1 MENIKNTVSEE
12 MPVSENI
19 TATDDISVTKKDM
32 RTMFWRSFCHEASYN
47 AERQQAL
54 GFEFTLTKLLKKL
67 YKNDEQAY
75 IEACKRHTEFFN
87 LTVQISNF
95 VVGIVAALEEKNAK
109 SKEKNLGPTIS
120 AVKSALM
127 GPLAPIGDTFFWG
140 CFRIVAASIGATL
153 ALKGSIMGPILFVI
167 LFNIPHLLVR
177 WYGLT
182 LGYKLGENFMGFMSE
197 GGIFQRLTEAAYIVG
212 LTVIG
217 AMTASYVGVT
227 CGVNFNIG
235 ETVINIQ
242 EILDG
247 IFPKL
252 LPLSVTL
259 LMAWLMRRK
268 NVKPAIIIL
277 VTVVLGLVL
286 GAVGF
291 LVV

>member
-1 MENIKNTVSEE
+1 MAEQKMNTAVEE
-12 MPVSENI
+12 
-19 TATDDISVTKKDM
+19 ISVTKKDL
-32 RTMFWRSFCHEASYN
+32 RTIFWRSFCHEASYN

-54 GFEFTLTKLLKKL
+54 GFAFTLTKLLKKL
-67 YKNDEQAY
+67 YKDDKEAY

-87 LTVQISNF
+87 LTVQITNF
-95 VVGIVAALEEKNAK
+95 VVGIVTALEEKNAR
-109 SKEKNLGPTIS
+109 SEEKNMGPTIS

-140 CFRIVAASIGATL
+140 CFRIVAASVGATL
-153 ALKGSIMGPILFVI
+153 ALKGNLLGPILFV
-167 LFNIPHLLVR
+167 LMFNIPHLLVR

-182 LGYKLGENFMGFMSE
+182 LGYKLGENFISFMQE
-197 GGIFQRLTEAAYIVG
+197 GGLLQKLTEAAYIVG

-227 CGVNFNIG
+227 CGVEFSIG
-235 ETVINIQ
+235 ESIINIQ

-247 IFPKL
+247 IFPRL

-259 LMAWLMRRK
+259 IMAWLMRSK
-268 NVKPAIIIL
+268 NVKPAIVIL
-277 VTVVLGLVL
+277 VTVVVGLVL

-291 LVV
+291 LIV

>member
-1 MENIKNTVSEE
+1 MAEQKINVSAE
-12 MPVSENI
+12 
-19 TATDDISVTKKDM
+19 DISVTKKDL
-32 RTMFWRSFCHEASYN
+32 RTIFWRSFCHEASYN

-54 GFEFTLTKLLKKL
+54 GFAFTLTKLLKKL
-67 YKNDEQAY
+67 YKDDKDAY
-75 IEACKRHTEFFN
+75 VEACKRHTEFFN
-87 LTVQISNF
+87 LTVQITNF
-95 VVGIVAALEEKNAK
+95 VVGIVTALEEKNAK
-109 SKEKNLGPTIS
+109 SGEKNMGPAIS

-140 CFRIVAASIGATL
+140 CFRIVAASVGATL
-153 ALKGSIMGPILFVI
+153 ALKGNLLGPILFV
-167 LFNIPHLLVR
+167 LMFNIPHLLVR

-182 LGYKLGENFMGFMSE
+182 LGYKLGENFISFMQE
-197 GGIFQRLTEAAYIVG
+197 GGLLQKLTEAAYIVG

-227 CGVNFNIG
+227 CGVEFSIG
-235 ETVINIQ
+235 ESVINIQ

-259 LMAWLMRRK
+259 VMAWLMRSK
-268 NVKPAIIIL
+268 NVKPAVVIL
-277 VTVVLGLVL
+277 VTVVVGLVL

-291 LVV
+291 LIV